1 MLIQP
6 KHLVFAGGG
15 PKCLSFLGALE
26 VLHNKNILKKTSQY
40 WGNSAGAIVATFITL
55 QVPLPKL
62 RAIFETI
69 DFTRF
74 RDIDLANIV
83 TFGEKWGLDSGE
95 GFVNHMKELL
105 EMAKPGSSHYTL
117 QELPGLHIA
126 SADLT
131 DTKIVILD
139 STTFPTLKLID
150 ALRASTSIPFFY
162 KPFRNPINNHLMVD
176 GGLGANFP
184 WMFLPSDEDRSHA
197 LGFNFKKYITMKEPE
212 TLSEYIPKILNF
224 KELSRIKDNNPLQNE
239 PNIINF
245 NITGYPSWHLA
256 IKPNEKE
263 ELIAIGKKTAEEWL
277 ILHSVEEKLENQH
290 MSSDQD
296 TQLMLNHSSELSS
309 ENHGCQHPKHHSDLP
324 QDSPSLYL
332 PPSRRWSV

>member
-1 MLIQP
+1 MLQP

-15 PKCLSFLGALE
+15 PKCISFLGALE
-26 VLHNKNILKKTSQY
+26 ILYKKNIFSKTSHY
-40 WGNSAGAIVATFITL
+40 WGNSAGAIVATFIKL
-55 QVPLPKL
+55 KVPLPRL
-62 RAIFETI
+62 YTIFEKI

-95 GFVNHMKELL
+95 GFVNHIKELL
-105 EMAKPGSSHYTL
+105 EIAQPGSSHYTL

-131 DTKIVILD
+131 DTKMVILD

-162 KPFRNPINNHLMVD
+162 RPFRNPINNHLMVD

-184 WMFLPSDEDRSHA
+184 WMLLPSDEERSQA
-197 LGFNFKKYITMKEPE
+197 LGFNFKKSIINREPQ

-224 KELSRIKDNNPLQNE
+224 RELSRLTDKKPYQNE

-245 NITGYPSWHLA
+245 DIIGYPSWHLG
-256 IKPNEKE
+256 IKQNDKD
-263 ELIAIGKKTAEEWL
+263 ELIAIGKMTAEKWL
-277 ILHSVEEKLENQH
+277 NSYSVEEKIENQH
-290 MSSDQD
+290 MFSDLN
-296 TQLMLNHSSELSS
+296 TQLTAFPSSKLSS
-309 ENHGCQHPKHHSDLP
+309 ENHVCQP
-324 QDSPSLYL
+324 QKPHLDSPQGSPSLYS